1 MITRAEIF
9 VQILSEVSG
18 KPRHMVACQLAE
30 FRKTHPGNSWDRKI
44 PCNEAQRL
52 LADLRKDAPAIMS
65 WVAGSSP
72 CIAKKTTKD
81 LPDLIA

>member
-9 VQILSEVSG
+9 VRILSEVSG
-18 KPRHMVACQLAE
+18 KPLHMVACQLAE

-65 WVAGSSP
+65 WVAGGSR
-72 CIAKKTTKD
+72 CIEGNTAKD
-81 LPDLIA
+81 YPDLIA

>member
-18 KPRHMVACQLAE
+18 KPRHKVACRLTE

-44 PCNEAQRL
+44 PRNEAQRL
-52 LADLRKDAPAIMS
+52 LTDLRKDAPAIMS
-65 WVAGSSP
+65 WVVSGSR
-72 CIAKKTTKD
+72 CVADKTTKD
-81 LPDLIA
+81 YPDLIA